1 MEKNITFTDTIKF
14 LDNGI
19 KELEYD
25 LCQDWLSQYDR
36 VKMTNQ
42 LAILTMVVA
51 NLKEIGKDEDAQ
63 IFKSVMHY

>member
-1 MEKNITFTDTIKF
+1 MEKKITFTDTIKF

-36 VKMTNQ
+36 MKMTNQ

>member
-14 LDNGI
+14 LDKGI

-25 LCQDWLSQYDR
+25 LCQDWLSQYER
-36 VKMTNQ
+36 MKMTNQ
-42 LAILTMVVA
+42 LALLTMVVA
-51 NLKEIGKDEDAQ
+51 NLKEIGKDKDAQ